1 MRKLNAR
8 QLSAI
13 KRLQRGTTEHI
24 LPVLAK
30 QLEARGLLTIEGSY
44 HRVEWN
50 RRVPN
55 STLARVILTD
65 AGKAI

>member
-1 MRKLNAR
+1 MR

-13 KRLQRGTTEHI
+13 RRLQRGVTDCI
-24 LPVLAK
+24 LPTLAK
-30 QLEARGLLTIEGSY
+30 QLEARGLLVIQGSY

-55 STLARVILTD
+55 STLAKVVLTD
-65 AGKAI
+65 AGRVI